1 MTWRSLLACIAFSL
15 FALLAPVAGAYED
28 PVAGYL
34 AERERLVPAAVASR
48 AALQQVLAT
57 GDFAHVELVG
67 DVSGKASAAASLEG
81 LPQRT
86 LMLTLDDGSYVALQ
100 AGTEIDELQVGHRVA
115 VIATPAVGVSHG
127 DLVLEAWVYEWDLP
141 REVEP
146 VEEPPPVPQ
155 APPQTPVSPTAP
167 PSVTAAPPMPR
178 PAAGTPQVDAV
189 QTWKAWVLELNPKL
203 SDEQAANIV
212 RWVLYYSQQYD
223 VNHKLIFALIKWE
236 SWYSPSCV
244 SHAGAIGLMQLMP
257 GTARYLGVNPRNVQQ
272 NIEGGVHYLSEQLG
286 TYAGRSNYERVILA
300 LACYNA
306 GPNAVKR
313 AGHAVPNITETQRY
327 VKKVSTTFYELH
339 QAGMP

>member
-1 MTWRSLLACIAFSL
+1 MTWRFPVASIAFSL

-34 AERERLVPAAVASR
+34 AERERLVPASVVSR

-57 GDFAHVELVG
+57 GDFEHVELVG

-81 LPQRT
+81 VPQRT
-86 LMLTLDDGSYVALQ
+86 LMLTLDDDSYVALQ
-100 AGTEIDELQVGHRVA
+100 AGAEIDELQVGHRVA
-115 VIATPAVGVSHG
+115 VIARPARGASPG
-127 DLVLEAWVYEWDLP
+127 ELVLEAWVYEWDLP

-146 VEEPPPVPQ
+146 VEEPPAQQ
-155 APPQTPVSPTAP
+155 APPQTQTPAP
-167 PSVTAAPPMPR
+167 EPAVTATPPMPR
-178 PAAGTPQVDAV
+178 PAAGAPQVDAV

-212 RWVLYYSQQYD
+212 RWVLHYSQQYD
-223 VNHKLIFALIKWE
+223 VNHKLVFALIKWE

-286 TYAGRSNYERVILA
+286 TYAGRSNYDRVILA